1 MPRGVKKTTVQMP
14 EMKDF
19 PSCRL
24 GDKNGYVTLIQ
35 TNLKNRGYDIGKKGV
50 DGVYGEKT
58 KAAVKEFQKDIGM
71 PVPNG
76 SVGPKTWAALQE
88 SKVNRLPEKKAEPKP
103 KVVPINRAQT
113 DSQAPKGTFAYNP
126 LTNQVEEVIDPT
138 PAPAVQPVPQNTSP
152 APVFPAGNHPIV
164 SQPVQKV
171 TLPYVAAPGTCR
183 VLVEGLTKF
192 QAEVLVKMLSGGVS
206 ARIL

>member
-1 MPRGVKKTTVQMP
+1 MARRATKTTALKMP

-35 TNLKNRGYDIGKKGV
+35 TNLENRGYDIGPKGV
-50 DGVYGEKT
+50 DGFYGERT

-88 SKVNRLPEKKAEPKP
+88 SKVSRLPARKEEPIRMP
-103 KVVPINRAQT
+103 EPVLEPVAQP
-113 DSQAPKGTFAYNP
+113 QYAYD
-126 LTNQVEEVIDPT
+126 TATGKVEEIPQASMRPKIVPPPM
-138 PAPAVQPVPQNTSP
+138 PAPSTV
-152 APVFPAGNHPIV
+152 
-164 SQPVQKV
+164 
-171 TLPYVAAPGTCR
+171 R

-192 QAEVLVKMLSGGVS
+192 QAEVLVKMLGGGVS

>member
-1 MPRGVKKTTVQMP
+1 MPRGVKKTVAKMP

-19 PSCRL
+19 PSCRI

-35 TNLKNRGYDIGKKGV
+35 TNLENRGYDIGPKGV
-50 DGVYGEKT
+50 DGVYGERT

-76 SVGPKTWAALQE
+76 AVGPKTWAALQE
-88 SKVNRLPEKKAEPKP
+88 SKVSRLPARKEEPARMPEPELKP
-103 KVVPINRAQT
+103 VVQPQYAYDTVTGKVEEIP
-113 DSQAPKGTFAYNP
+113 QAPVRPKIVP
-126 LTNQVEEVIDPT
+126 PPM
-138 PAPAVQPVPQNTSP
+138 PATST
-152 APVFPAGNHPIV
+152 V
-164 SQPVQKV
+164 
-171 TLPYVAAPGTCR
+171 R

-192 QAEVLVKMLSGGVS
+192 QAEVLVKMLGGGVS